1 MRKQLSAPEYL
12 EKRKLERDRRK
23 SFENGLR
30 SRLKKVNR
38 KYTVPNSQTETQEC
52 DCVQVSVEK
61 GTDYTCD
68 NCYMDLCS
76 DCEIELNKDNIDK
89 CVCVDNDKCP
99 DCDRSLHYIDAGS
112 TERLE
117 RKQSCKCSD
126 FKSSQESFSK
136 EFTNSLN
143 KTRGYHS
150 SDNIVGYTES
160 IKTKDDLSETNNSLL
175 NVRNIPK
182 TCLKCAKIKENIPV
196 ADTVGASRVRKSR
209 CNENDKYR
217 IDGTR
222 SKSKDDPHRSKLSK
236 IGTWRRKSEPG
247 LQQNNIVV
255 KKSQDSDG
263 ERNDKGNE
271 KIEFECR
278 NCGSNKITRKVKI
291 NETTIISDPEVDG
304 RKREQIRN
312 IEIKMYNTKNI
323 PKKIYKLKKN
333 RTKGFRAGADTT
345 AKFYADFSTDVS
357 TENILHIS
365 ESNDSLNVDKTKD
378 NSQSSDL
385 PDSISKD
392 EDIDEETYKKL
403 IEKTDSFK
411 KNELEKGKYL
421 NKQKV
426 INEGSEAEERNEE
439 ERTEEI
445 QETFGEAEQPLEQI
459 ISQLLMQNR
468 EFQKLL
474 KKQQLRNSAQRRHQR
489 LLKSHSTPEPTIL
502 TRNSD
507 SLKVRPKYVRQIS
520 EYTELKT
527 TEENDEQDKDT
538 SNSINDLNDLKEEDH
553 IYETLR
559 VETKFDDTLQNN
571 NQVQHI
577 SHIERPKRHLSPPK
591 LPHSSADAFVNGPD
605 SDYVYLSFDK
615 LNNQCNESIYDVP
628 VKSPEKVENRKSS
641 DYYVTMENQGP
652 PVNDESLYDNLV
664 EVCRRKKDVPSNLP
678 GEYLPMSSDQQS
690 PNTPE
695 IWLSRQKEHFNV
707 SRDRKSGS
715 LPRSFQVVTS
725 NQEENGLSTFKCKP
739 NSNSKTYLNREGKV
753 LSIDRPFTIASDQSE
768 ISYDDV
774 ENYMTDGDILK
785 FNKKSNEGDFG
796 QNISQSTLE
805 LEEEIDRCY
814 KSNFEDVNLDKN
826 KNENLLTVSQ
836 PNLNTSAT
844 SSCEVLPLERSEDKK
859 NPSHIHPEHKI
870 YKPTSNMLSLK
881 NVLSRFRNRT
891 PNKNAEDTEIN
902 ANDESS
908 PESVKSDVK
917 SPLNEKKSALN
928 PRSYSK
934 NLLQRFRSI
943 IGDEHSD
950 DNQNKQNLHK
960 AKSVDD
966 SQANLPKTDIKVF
979 ITSIEVSP
987 TTSTIA
993 YSGVECLSQSVYEHS
1008 TLNESQNEK
1017 NNLEILSHS
1026 CDDIAKRSEALPT
1039 FEKRASLVTTISSS
1053 FGSNT
1058 SPSKSNNS
1066 SYQALNKLPIYM
1078 QGSKCL
1084 GARIAQSDYA
1094 DPTTLMAEKSLLKN
1108 INVLINK
1115 NAVRP
1120 DSLFSNSSFVTS
1132 SSEGAYIESQN
1143 KTTDNQST
1151 VKKEN
1156 SSGSSTQMI
1165 SDESFYEKSFEKIE
1179 QVIDEDVFRDSAVY
1193 SDQDDTEDGK
1203 TDSSKE
1209 NKVINKTVT
1218 RIESLKK
1225 NISFQAQKVTITSTS
1240 NEERNN
1246 VQTRLTCSTN
1256 KIQQHNT
1263 EKPQNSKLIRP
1274 KVAPPVPV
1282 KPKISSIPTTYQ
1294 NKSYIHRNSNLLK
1307 SHEPSTSTESVSTKT
1322 VKRSFSAKP
1331 SIARCVSTPTD
1342 EAKSNIK
1349 TTGIEIKE
1357 TESSEVD
1364 GVQIKPQVNNN
1375 IQIKRLSFERASL
1388 DSATRKIKTTEKRSS
1403 IEPPKITTKS
1413 VLERRMEI
1421 EQMAKTQIVKPT
1433 PSTKKTV
1440 PINKPKSITTKVANF
1455 ERSVSDSGKRDIK
1468 NVDTSVDKKIPDNS
1482 SIMEQKEA
1490 NEVDP
1495 KESWVKQVVN
1505 KFQ

>member
-12 EKRKLERDRRK
+12 EKRKLERERRK

-30 SRLKKVNR
+30 ARLKKVNR

-52 DCVQVSVEK
+52 DCAQVSVEK

-68 NCYMDLCS
+68 NCYVDLCS
-76 DCEIELNKDNIDK
+76 DCEIELNKDTTDK

-126 FKSSQESFSK
+126 FKSSQESFGK

-150 SDNIVGYTES
+150 SDNIVGYTEN
-160 IKTKDDLSETNNSLL
+160 IKNKDELSETNNSLL
-175 NVRNIPK
+175 NVRSIPK
-182 TCLKCAKIKENIPV
+182 TCLKCSKIKENIPV

-209 CNENDKYR
+209 CNESDKHR
-217 IDGTR
+217 VDPTR

-247 LQQNNIVV
+247 LQQNTMVV
-255 KKSQDSDG
+255 KKSQESDG
-263 ERNDKGNE
+263 ERNDKGSE

-291 NETTIISDPEVDG
+291 NETAIISDPELDG
-304 RKREQIRN
+304 KKREQIRN

-345 AKFYADFSTDVS
+345 AKFYTDFSTDVS

-426 INEGSEAEERNEE
+426 INEGSEAEEKNEE
-439 ERTEEI
+439 ETTKDA
-445 QETFGEAEQPLEQI
+445 QETFPEAEQPLEQI

-489 LLKSHSTPEPTIL
+489 LLKSHSTPESTIL
-502 TRNSD
+502 TRNPD
-507 SLKVRPKYVRQIS
+507 SLNVRPKCVRQSS
-520 EYTELKT
+520 EHTELQT
-527 TEENDEQDKDT
+527 TEDNGVQEKEV
-538 SNSINDLNDLKEEDH
+538 SISTNDLNGLKEEDH

-559 VETKFDDTLQNN
+559 VETKFDDNLQNN
-571 NQVQHI
+571 NKSQQI
-577 SHIERPKRHLSPPK
+577 SHIETPETLLSPPK
-591 LPHSSADAFVNGPD
+591 IAKKSADALVGGPD

-615 LNNQCNESIYDVP
+615 LNDQCNEGIYDVP
-628 VKSPEKVENRKSS
+628 VKTEKVEHRKSS

-652 PVNDESLYDNLV
+652 PVNDDNLYDNLV

-725 NQEENGLSTFKCKP
+725 NQDETALSTFKCKP

-785 FNKKSNEGDFG
+785 FNKKSNEADFG

-814 KSNFEDVNLDKN
+814 KNNFEDVNLDKN

-859 NPSHIHPEHKI
+859 DPSHIHPEHKI

-891 PNKNAEDTEIN
+891 PNKNTEDAEIN

-908 PESVKSDVK
+908 PESTKSDVK

-943 IGDEHSD
+943 IGDEHPD

-960 AKSVDD
+960 SKSIDD
-966 SQANLPKTDIKVF
+966 SQSNLAKADIKVV

-993 YSGVECLSQSVYEHS
+993 YSGVDCLTQSVYENS
-1008 TLNESQNEK
+1008 TLTESQNEK
-1017 NNLEILSHS
+1017 NNLEVLSHS
-1026 CDDIAKRSEALPT
+1026 CDDIAKRSVVLPT
-1039 FEKRASLVTTISSS
+1039 FEKRTSLVPTTSSS

-1066 SYQALNKLPIYM
+1066 SNQTLNKLPIYM
-1078 QGSKCL
+1078 QGSKYL

-1094 DPTTLMAEKSLLKN
+1094 DPTTLIAEKSLLKN
-1108 INVLINK
+1108 MNVLINK
-1115 NAVRP
+1115 NAIRP

-1132 SSEGAYIESQN
+1132 SSEGAYMESQN
-1143 KTTDNQST
+1143 KTNDSRST
-1151 VKKEN
+1151 EKKEN
-1156 SSGSSTQMI
+1156 SSDSSTQMI

-1179 QVIDEDVFRDSAVY
+1179 QVTDEDVFRDSAVY

-1203 TDSSKE
+1203 THSSKE
-1209 NKVINKTVT
+1209 NKVINKTVI
-1218 RIESLKK
+1218 RVESRKK
-1225 NISFQAQKVTITSTS
+1225 NTSFNAQKVTIASTV
-1240 NEERNN
+1240 NEKSN
-1246 VQTRLTCSTN
+1246 VQTRLTFSTN
-1256 KIQQHNT
+1256 KMQQYST
-1263 EKPQNSKLIRP
+1263 EKSQNSKLIRP

-1282 KPKISSIPTTYQ
+1282 KPNISSIPTTFQ
-1294 NKSYIHRNSNLLK
+1294 NKSYIHRNSTLMK
-1307 SHEPSTSTESVSTKT
+1307 SHETSTSTESVNTKT

-1331 SIARCVSTPTD
+1331 SIARCVSTPAD
-1342 EAKSNIK
+1342 EPKSNIK
-1349 TTGIEIKE
+1349 TTSIVNKE
-1357 TESSEVD
+1357 TELSEVD
-1364 GVQIKPQVNNN
+1364 GSKIKLQVNNN

-1388 DSATRKIKTTEKRSS
+1388 DSATRKIKTIEKRSS

-1413 VLERRMEI
+1413 VLERRLEI
-1421 EQMAKTQIVKPT
+1421 EQMAKTQIVKTT

-1440 PINKPKSITTKVANF
+1440 QINKPKSITTKVANF
-1455 ERSVSDSGKRDIK
+1455 ERGVGDNGKRDIK
-1468 NVDTSVDKKIPDNS
+1468 SVDTSVDKNIPDNN
-1482 SIMEQKEA
+1482 SIMEQKETNA
-1490 NEVDP
+1490 IDP

>member
-12 EKRKLERDRRK
+12 EKRKLERERRK

-52 DCVQVSVEK
+52 DCAQVSVEK

-68 NCYMDLCS
+68 NCYVDLCS
-76 DCEIELNKDNIDK
+76 DCEIELNKDKTDK
-89 CVCVDNDKCP
+89 CICVDNDKCP

-150 SDNIVGYTES
+150 SDNIVGYTEN
-160 IKTKDDLSETNNSLL
+160 IKSNDDLSETNNSLL

-196 ADTVGASRVRKSR
+196 ADSVGASRVRKSR
-209 CNENDKYR
+209 CNESDKSR
-217 IDGTR
+217 IDATR

-247 LQQNNIVV
+247 LQQNNIVI

-263 ERNDKGNE
+263 ERNEKGNE

-291 NETTIISDPEVDG
+291 NETAIISDPELDG
-304 RKREQIRN
+304 KKTEQIRN
-312 IEIKMYNTKNI
+312 MEIKMYNTKNI

-333 RTKGFRAGADTT
+333 RTKGFRAGVDTT
-345 AKFYADFSTDVS
+345 AKFYTDFSTDVS

-365 ESNDSLNVDKTKD
+365 ESNDSLNVDKTKE

-439 ERTEEI
+439 ETTNDVPEN
-445 QETFGEAEQPLEQI
+445 FGEAEQPLEQI

-474 KKQQLRNSAQRRHQR
+474 KKQQLRNSAQKRHQR

-502 TRNSD
+502 TRNPD
-507 SLKVRPKYVRQIS
+507 SLKVKPKYFRQTS
-520 EYTELKT
+520 EHTELKT
-527 TEENDEQDKDT
+527 TEENDEQGKEIL
-538 SNSINDLNDLKEEDH
+538 NSTNDLNDLKEEDH

-559 VETKFDDTLQNN
+559 VETEFEDNLQNN
-571 NQVQHI
+571 KKAQQF
-577 SHIERPKRHLSPPK
+577 SHTERSKRLPSPPK
-591 LPHSSADAFVNGPD
+591 IAHSSADTLVSGPD

-615 LNNQCNESIYDVP
+615 LNIQCDEGIYDVP
-628 VKSPEKVENRKSS
+628 VKSPEKVEHRKSS
-641 DYYVTMENQGP
+641 DYYVTMDNQGP
-652 PVNDESLYDNLV
+652 PVSDENLYDNLV

-678 GEYLPMSSDQQS
+678 SEYLPMSPDQQS

-725 NQEENGLSTFKCKP
+725 NQEENNLSTFKCKP

-785 FNKKSNEGDFG
+785 FNKKSNETDFG

-814 KSNFEDVNLDKN
+814 KNNFEDVNLDKG

-836 PNLNTSAT
+836 PNLNTSTT
-844 SSCEVLPLERSEDKK
+844 SSCEVLPLERSEEKK
-859 NPSHIHPEHKI
+859 DPSHIHPEHKI

-891 PNKNAEDTEIN
+891 PNKNAEDSEIN

-908 PESVKSDVK
+908 PESAKSDVK
-917 SPLNEKKSALN
+917 NPSNEKKSALN

-950 DNQNKQNLHK
+950 HQNKQNLHK

-966 SQANLPKTDIKVF
+966 SQSNLTKTDIKVV
-979 ITSIEVSP
+979 ITSTEVSP

-993 YSGVECLSQSVYEHS
+993 YSGVDCLTQSVYEHS
-1008 TLNESQNEK
+1008 TLTESQNEK
-1017 NNLEILSHS
+1017 NNLNTLSHS
-1026 CDDIAKRSEALPT
+1026 CDDIAKRTDVLPT
-1039 FEKRASLVTTISSS
+1039 FEKRTSLVTTTSNSFGNSTSSS
-1053 FGSNT
+1053 
-1058 SPSKSNNS
+1058 KCNNS
-1066 SYQALNKLPIYM
+1066 SHQATNKLPIYM
-1078 QGSKCL
+1078 QGSKYL

-1094 DPTTLMAEKSLLKN
+1094 DPTTLLAEKSLLKN
-1108 INVLINK
+1108 VHVLINK

-1143 KTTDNQST
+1143 KTNDSQST
-1151 VKKEN
+1151 EKKEN
-1156 SSGSSTQMI
+1156 SSVSSKQMI
-1165 SDESFYEKSFEKIE
+1165 SDESFYERSFEKIE
-1179 QVIDEDVFRDSAVY
+1179 QVTDEDVFRDSAVY

-1209 NKVINKTVT
+1209 NKVLNKTVT
-1218 RIESLKK
+1218 RVESLKK
-1225 NISFQAQKVTITSTS
+1225 NTSFKAQKVTITTTVNEKS
-1240 NEERNN
+1240 NM
-1246 VQTRLTCSTN
+1246 QPRLTCSTN
-1256 KIQQHNT
+1256 KLQQYST
-1263 EKPQNSKLIRP
+1263 EKNQNSKLIRP

-1282 KPKISSIPTTYQ
+1282 KPKISSIPTTFQ
-1294 NKSYIHRNSNLLK
+1294 NKSYIHRNSNLIK
-1307 SHEPSTSTESVSTKT
+1307 SHETSTSTESVNTKT

-1331 SIARCVSTPTD
+1331 SMARCVSTPAD
-1342 EAKSNIK
+1342 ETKSNIR
-1349 TTGIEIKE
+1349 TTNIEIKE

-1364 GVQIKPQVNNN
+1364 GAKIKPQGSNN

-1403 IEPPKITTKS
+1403 IEPPKVATKS

-1421 EQMAKTQIVKPT
+1421 EQMAKTQIAKPT
-1433 PSTKKTV
+1433 SSTKKTV
-1440 PINKPKSITTKVANF
+1440 QINKPKSVTVKVANF
-1455 ERSVSDSGKRDIK
+1455 ERSVSDNGKRDIK
-1468 NVDTSVDKKIPDNS
+1468 INTSVDKNIPDNN
-1482 SIMEQKEA
+1482 SIMEQKEG
-1490 NEVDP
+1490 NEIDP